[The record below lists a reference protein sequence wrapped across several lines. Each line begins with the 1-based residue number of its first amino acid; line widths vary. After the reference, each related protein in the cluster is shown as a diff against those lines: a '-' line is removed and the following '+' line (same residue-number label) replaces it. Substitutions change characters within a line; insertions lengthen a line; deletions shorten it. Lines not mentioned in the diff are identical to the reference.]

1 MVILAQLINGLAT
14 GGVYALVAAGIA
26 MIFGV
31 SELVNW
37 AHGEFLMAAS
47 YLFFAL
53 YVLARLPYAIAGAF
67 TVLLMLAFGAVFETL
82 VIRPIVHRP
91 WQTQLVATLGASIF
105 LINTAIVV
113 FGTFPR
119 RATTPLAMQNLVVG
133 SFSISYQRLLLIGLT
148 LFAFLVLHLFIHRAK
163 LGKAMRAVSQNRDAC
178 IAVGIDIQMIVLTAF
193 AIGGSLVGLAAIL
206 YAPLGN
212 ITPFMGIPLTFK
224 AFAVVIMGG
233 FGSVNGAVASA
244 FILGVVEAF
253 TIQFISS
260 AYVDAMSFLI
270 MLTVLV
276 WRPYGLFGRKVG
288 I

>member
-1 MVILAQLINGLAT
+1 MVILEQLLNGFSI
-14 GGVYALVAAGIA
+14 GGLYALVAAGIA

-53 YVLARLPYAIAGAF
+53 YVLARLPYAVAG
-67 TVLLMLAFGAVFETL
+67 TGTIILMLAFGATFQAL
-82 VIRPIVHRP
+82 VIRPVVHRP

-105 LINTAIVV
+105 LINAAIVV
-113 FGTFPR
+113 FGTFPK
-119 RATTPLAMQNLVVG
+119 RAPTALGLTNLTVG
-133 SFSISYQRLLLIGLT
+133 SLSISYQRLLLLALT
-148 LFAFLVLHLFIHRAK
+148 LLAFLALHLFIHRAK

-178 IAVGIDIQMIVLTAF
+178 VAVGINIQLVVLATF
-193 AIGGSLVGLAAIL
+193 AIGGALVGLAAVL

-233 FGSVNGAVASA
+233 FGSVNGAVVAA
-244 FILGVVEAF
+244 FILGVAEAF
-253 TIQFISS
+253 TVQFVSS
-260 AYVDAMSFLI
+260 AYVDAVSFLI
-270 MLTVLV
+270 MLAVLV
-276 WRPYGLFGRKVG
+276 WRPFGLFGRRIG

>member
-14 GGVYALVAAGIA
+14 GGLYALVAAGIA

-37 AHGEFLMAAS
+37 AHGEFLMIAS

-53 YVLARLPYAIAGAF
+53 YVLARLPYPIAGLC
-67 TVLLMLAFGAVFETL
+67 TMLLMLAFGALFQII
-82 VIRPIVHRP
+82 VIRPVVHRP

-105 LINTAIVV
+105 LINSAIVV

-119 RATTPLAMQNLVVG
+119 RAATPLSMQNLTIG
-133 SFSISYQRLLLIGLT
+133 SLSISYQRLLLIGLT
-148 LFAFLVLHLFIHRAK
+148 LFAFFVLHMFIHRAK

-178 IAVGIDIQMIVLTAF
+178 VAVGIDIQLIVLTAF
-193 AIGGSLVGLAAIL
+193 AIGGSLVGLAAAL

-212 ITPFMGIPLTFK
+212 ITPLMGIPLTFK

-244 FILGVVEAF
+244 VILGVVEAF
-253 TIQFISS
+253 TIQFLSS
-260 AYVDAMSFLI
+260 AYVDAMSFLM

-276 WRPYGLFGRKVG
+276 WRPFGLFGRQVG